1 VSGRA
6 LLACGLTALLAGSA
20 LADERSQR
28 LEKLRTEIEERER
41 RSRELVQEAQG
52 ALAEIEAADRE
63 LVEIRRSVSELRAA
77 EAAAGRE
84 LDAALRAAEAAQ
96 AALSRVE
103 VALAAR
109 LVALYKF
116 SASGGVV
123 KLASAGSVERGS
135 RRRHGLARVLE
146 RDRELFAR
154 LRSAR
159 ASAAESQQRA
169 EALVAEL
176 AQTRREASLREDRLR
191 RRSVERRN
199 LAGVLRSRAARES
212 RTAEELRAAARRL
225 EGAIENM
232 PREAAP
238 FGGSG
243 LRRGAVRRPT
253 AGRIR
258 VAFGRQTDPEFGTQT
273 VRNGVEIEAPVG
285 AKVVSVADG
294 RVLFAGWFRGYG
306 QMLIVDH
313 GGNDL
318 TVLGYLD
325 ALSVKKGDMVRAG
338 QEIGTV
344 GETGTLSGAGL
355 YFEIRTA
362 GKPVDPQ
369 AWLED

>member
-1 VSGRA
+1 
-6 LLACGLTALLAGSA
+6 
-20 LADERSQR
+20 
-28 LEKLRTEIEERER
+28 
-41 RSRELVQEAQG
+41 
-52 ALAEIEAADRE
+52 
-63 LVEIRRSVSELRAA
+63 
-77 EAAAGRE
+77 
-84 LDAALRAAEAAQ
+84 
-96 AALSRVE
+96 
-103 VALAAR
+103 
-109 LVALYKF
+109 
-116 SASGGVV
+116 
-123 KLASAGSVERGS
+123 
-135 RRRHGLARVLE
+135 
-146 RDRELFAR
+146 
-154 LRSAR
+154 
-159 ASAAESQQRA
+159 
-169 EALVAEL
+169 
-176 AQTRREASLREDRLR
+176 
-191 RRSVERRN
+191 
-199 LAGVLRSRAARES
+199 
-212 RTAEELRAAARRL
+212 
-225 EGAIENM
+225 
-232 PREAAP
+232 
-238 FGGSG
+238 
-243 LRRGAVRRPT
+243 VRRPT